1 LLFKHYVA
9 ERADIVAP
17 LGLLFDAPLP
27 NRNRTRR
34 SPDRPCFEPVGEQI
48 AMAMNMAIIDSA
60 P

>member
-9 ERADIVAP
+9 ERADIIAP
-17 LGLLFDAPLP
+17 LGLLFGAPLP

-34 SPDRPCFEPVGEQI
+34 SPDRPCFKPVDEQI
-48 AMAMNMAIIDSA
+48 VMATNMAIIDSA